1 MLLFIDM
8 FLHGAYQYILGR
20 LGIMGKLFILMND
33 LENELEGERM
43 N

>member
-1 MLLFIDM
+1 ME
-8 FLHGAYQYILGR
+8 YILGR